1 MNVIGIDPGA
11 KGGLV
16 LIGDN
21 HTDSTLMPMVAGEVD
36 GHALAHWLLFAEP
49 DVVVLEKVGARPK
62 QGVTSMFT
70 FGMRCGVVKGVL
82 EAMNI
87 PYRLVTPQAWKRAVL
102 AGTKKDKDAAIAFV
116 RRAYPT
122 IDMTPGLT
130 RTPQDG
136 IADAAC
142 MAVWG
147 REHLGADK

>member
-1 MNVIGIDPGA
+1 MRVVGIDPGA

-16 LIGDN
+16 LIAPGEVDC
-21 HTDSTLMPMVAGEVD
+21 TLMPMMAGEVD
-36 GHALAHWLLFAEP
+36 GRELAIWLLLASP

-62 QGVTSMFT
+62 QGVKSMFT
-70 FGMRCGVVKGVL
+70 FGTRYGVVKGVL
-82 EAMNI
+82 EAMGI
-87 PYRLVTPQAWKRAVL
+87 PYRMVTPQAWKRAVL

-122 IDMTPGLT
+122 IDLTPGRCT
-130 RTPQDG
+130 SPQDG

-147 REHLGADK
+147 REHLRTK